1 MTVIN
6 DQPPYAA
13 EEAWLPYR
21 PDVDGPWTTAEAA
34 HLYRRAGF
42 GAPLAVLR
50 EAAEKT
56 PGQASQDLLTAT
68 EPESF
73 RQLTAQLARAAVA
86 SGDPR
91 SLAAWWM
98 RRIISTPAQATER
111 LVLFWHGHFATSAEK
126 VTDVDLMLQQNELI
140 RTHAMTE
147 FEPFV
152 QAMARDP
159 AMLLWLDAATS
170 RKAHPN
176 ENFARELMELF
187 CLGEGRYTE
196 ADIREAARCFT
207 GWEVRRRQF
216 RFNRYQ
222 HDSDE
227 KTVLGRTGLFDGQDI
242 VRIVLE
248 QSAAAEFL
256 ICKLVRYYFRD
267 EIPDVAALCQ
277 PLIRQYRENSMRLQP
292 VLQTMFS
299 SRLFYS
305 RWCQGFRVRS
315 PVDLAVSLLRTF
327 EGSANTVLLSQR
339 TQEAGQGLFFPPG
352 VQGWDEGRAWI
363 NTSTLLGRSNLI
375 SGLLTDSSTRFS
387 GKAPAEYC
395 REVLAEDPQQAIREL
410 QTALFARS
418 LPGAT
423 LGSATQLLRQRSDQ
437 SLLEA
442 LQLLCSIPEFQ
453 LS

>member
-1 MTVIN
+1 MTVN
-6 DQPPYAA
+6 SDQPPYTAD
-13 EEAWLPYR
+13 EAWLPYR
-21 PDVDGPWTTAEAA
+21 PDVDGPWTAAETA
-34 HLYRRAGF
+34 HLYRRGGF
-42 GAPLAVLR
+42 GAPLAVLQQ
-50 EAAEKT
+50 AAEKS
-56 PGQASQDLLTAT
+56 PAQASRDLLTAT

-73 RQLTAQLARAAVA
+73 RQLSAQLARAAVA

-98 RRIISTPAQATER
+98 RRMISSPAQATER

-126 VTDVDLMLQQNELI
+126 VSDVDLMLQQNELI
-140 RTHAMTE
+140 RTHAMTQ

-152 QAMARDP
+152 QAMAQDP

-216 RFNRYQ
+216 RFNRFQ
-222 HDSDE
+222 HDTGD
-227 KTVLGRTGLFDGQDI
+227 KTVLGESGSFGGQDI
-242 VRIVLE
+242 VRIVLK

-256 ICKLVRYYFRD
+256 ICKLVRYYLRD
-267 EIPDVAALCQ
+267 EIPEVAVLCQ
-277 PLIRQYRENSMRLQP
+277 PLIRQYRENGMQLQP
-292 VLQTMFS
+292 ILQTLFS

-327 EGSANTVLLSQR
+327 EGSANTVLLSER

-375 SGLLTDSSTRFS
+375 SGLLADSATRFA
-387 GKAPAEYC
+387 GKMPAEYC
-395 REVLAEDPQQAIREL
+395 REVLATDPQQAIEQL

-418 LPGAT
+418 LPKAT
-423 LGSATQLLRQRSDQ
+423 LDSATRLFSKRSDQ

-453 LS
+453 LC